1 MAGLWLRSAVVAASA
16 VALHAA
22 ALGAQ
27 PLISYTTSGVFG
39 GAVCGAAVPGSCT
52 VGGTTLT
59 FVGESLNYLGH
70 NTGAEFGQFVLG
82 STGGTADF
90 TGATFTLTITQTSPG
105 GGSHSISGPISGA
118 LMYVAVPGASTGGVM
133 WTPTSTTF
141 SIGAVAYDVYLD
153 DIARFA
159 IASPNGPA
167 CVGPATP
174 SCQNPNVSTLRGS
187 VSAVP
192 EPSTV
197 LLLGSGIAALG
208 LVGARARRREV
219 VRS

>member
-1 MAGLWLRSAVVAASA
+1 MAGLSLRSAVVAVSA

-39 GAVCGAAVPGSCT
+39 GAVCGAAVPGSCI

-59 FVGESLNYLGH
+59 FAGASLNYLGS
-70 NTGAEFGQFVLG
+70 NGSAEFGQFLLG

-90 TGATFTLTITQTSPG
+90 TGATFTLTITQSSPG
-105 GGSHSISGPISGA
+105 GGSQSISGPIGGA
-118 LMYVAVPGASTGGVM
+118 LTYVPAPGASTGGVM
-133 WTPTSTTF
+133 WTPTTTTF
-141 SIGAVAYDVYLD
+141 TIDGVAYDVYLD
-153 DIARFA
+153 DMGRFA

-167 CVGPATP
+167 CAGPPTS
-174 SCQNPNVSTLRGS
+174 SCQNPNVSTIRGS

-197 LLLGSGIAALG
+197 VLLGSGIAALG
-208 LVGARARRREV
+208 LVGLRARRREA
-219 VRS
+219 VRA